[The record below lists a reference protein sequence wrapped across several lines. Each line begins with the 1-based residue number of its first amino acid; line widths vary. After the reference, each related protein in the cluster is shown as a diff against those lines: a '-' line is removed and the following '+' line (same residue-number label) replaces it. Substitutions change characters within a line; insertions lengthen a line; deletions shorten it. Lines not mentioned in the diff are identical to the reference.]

1 MAYMSWHLRRSL
13 DTYVDGESTWQD
25 TLDTHEDT
33 LDTHEDN
40 HHLRRCLKWTKYL
53 PLFVVMRMQHQ
64 LTNTTGEAV
73 VTRRLRRLIESL
85 EGCRADGRVVV
96 RGETGV
102 VPIQLKTTAGPAKTG
117 KRKRK
122 RKHSKRRDC
131 FKFQHTSGYAGCLVV
146 CCELSEGRTWVIPGG
161 AIGRV
166 GTLSIT
172 LGGEWDRRF
181 AVAPERLAAA
191 LLEGERA
198 RRPRAVRA
206 ALQDAPR
213 RGRGLRVRGWRPRS
227 PTRSRARWTAC

>member
-1 MAYMSWHLRRSL
+1 
-13 DTYVDGESTWQD
+13 
-25 TLDTHEDT
+25 
-33 LDTHEDN
+33 
-40 HHLRRCLKWTKYL
+40 
-53 PLFVVMRMQHQ
+53 MQHQ

-73 VTRRLRRLIESL
+73 VTRRLRRLMRLHGADYVKSL

-117 KRKRK
+117 KRKRQ

-161 AIGRV
+161 AIGRI

-213 RGRGLRVRGWRPRS
+213 RGRGLHVRGWRPRS